1 MVSNNYRIF
10 CREFFYIMLCIG
22 SSISCSLFVFI
33 YEMKYAFYKHYSV
46 SLTVID
52 LDKGGIKKM
61 KLQPSLEN
69 W

>member
-1 MVSNNYRIF
+1 MVSNNYRII
-10 CREFFYIMLCIG
+10 CREFFDIMLCMG
-22 SSISCSLFVFI
+22 SSISSSLFVFI
-33 YEMKYAFYKHYSV
+33 TEMKYTFYKHYSI

-52 LDKGGIKKM
+52 LDKGGIEKM